1 MGDYEG
7 RFVSL
12 EHGWLTW
19 RDEALLQ
26 YGDESERT
34 DRISDKAARKLKDA
48 SSGDRIRLTMEFN
61 NYTVVKASLYSGSL
75 EERVDLLEA
84 ALAAAGIEVPK
95 GSRG

>member
-12 EHGWLTW
+12 ENGWLTW
-19 RDEALLQ
+19 RDEKLLQ

-34 DRISDKAARKLKDA
+34 DRITDKAARKLKDA
-48 SSGDRIRLTMEFN
+48 RVGDRIRLSMEFER
-61 NYTVVKASLYSGSL
+61 YTVVKASLYSGSL
-75 EERVDLLEA
+75 EERVDRLEA